1 MFTKLSNSKNQ
12 IQLIGAESSEYL
24 HKGEKSTFSLKDRKP
39 VIGKESRGRMS
50 KIVGAEKHK
59 IFWW

>member
-12 IQLIGAESSEYL
+12 IQLIGAESSECL

-39 VIGKESRGRMS
+39 VKGKESRGRMS